1 MSRVVPILALCV
13 ALPAVLLAESGYVPE
28 RVYHTGR
35 ALFTDFEAMLADVS
49 HADVIFVGEQHND
62 PNTHR
67 LELAI
72 LEGLARRRGD
82 LTVSLEMFERD
93 VQGALDGFLLGQIS
107 ESEFLSEARPWPRYA
122 TDYEPLVDLARDHHW
137 PVVAANVPR
146 AIAADVS
153 KSGLGALDN
162 LPEAQRE
169 WAAHDLQC
177 PTDDDYFARFGEAM
191 SGHPGTTAAAGQ
203 PTSQA
208 RQMLE
213 RFYFAQCLKD
223 ETMGESIA
231 RAYDAAA
238 RGGRQPLVVAFNG
251 DFHSDF
257 GEGTTARARRRL
269 PGKRVVV
276 LSILPVDNLDTL
288 QPDATDRRR
297 ADYLIYTVGQTER

>member
-1 MSRVVPILALCV
+1 MSRASLTVVLCLA
-13 ALPAVLLAESGYVPE
+13 APVLLLGQSGYVPE

-35 ALFTDFEAMLADVS
+35 AVFTDFESMLADIS
-49 HADVIFVGEQHND
+49 HADVVFVGEQHDD

-82 LTVSLEMFERD
+82 VTVSLEMFERD
-93 VQGALDGFLLGQIS
+93 VQGALDQFLMGRTS
-107 ESEFLSEARPWPRYA
+107 ETDFLAQARPWPRYA
-122 TDYEPLVDLARDHHW
+122 TDYKPLVDFAVARNW

-146 AIAADVS
+146 AIAAEVS
-153 KSGLGALDN
+153 QSGLKAIGD
-162 LPEAQRE
+162 LP
-169 WAAHDLQC
+169 DLQKAWVARDLLC
-177 PTDDDYFARFGEAM
+177 PTDDDYFARFAQAM
-191 SGHPGTTAAAGQ
+191 SGHPDTSAGGGE
-203 PTSQA
+203 SAGQA
-208 RQMLE
+208 RQALE
-213 RFYFAQCLKD
+213 RFYFAQCVKD

-238 RGGRQPLVVAFNG
+238 EGGRQPLVVQFNG

-257 GEGTTARARRRL
+257 GEGTAARAARRL

-288 QPDATDRRR
+288 QPDATDRKR
-297 ADYLIYTVGQTER
+297 ADFLIYTLTPPAR